1 MPALRVQ
8 RDHLSEIVCEA
19 PWMEVWVGGE
29 AGEGPALVS
38 AGRVSCEVRVSD
50 EWVMCENHLCVLF
63 ACVLLSWLKIKDV

>member
-1 MPALRVQ
+1 
-8 RDHLSEIVCEA
+8 
-19 PWMEVWVGGE
+19 MEVWVGGE